1 MAELVDSSER
11 KRNDSKS
18 DYAPVYLRFS
28 LFPIIYCVWEMLG
41 KEGPIVQNIS
51 SRGLQ
56 LYHLRLLSLGLEG
69 FLVFEALL

>member
-28 LFPIIYCVWEMLG
+28 LFPIIYCVLGDAWEGRPYCSKYLF
-41 KEGPIVQNIS
+41 EGPATIP
-51 SRGLQ
+51 
-56 LYHLRLLSLGLEG
+56 
-69 FLVFEALL
+69 FETPFFGS